1 MDYEFWQ
8 KLDEQKKRKPTTAPE
23 SDNPKGKPLTHN
35 FEADTRQTE
44 ACKKATF
51 YTKVPAELKARHQW
65 VLWKEEKRNGKIT
78 KIPKTRTGRNAA
90 ANKPETWMEFPQVA
104 SIRDRFSGIGFVFAK
119 ADPYCGIDLDNCLDE
134 HKKIKDWAKTIV
146 KKLKTVAYGE
156 VSPSGNGIKF
166 WTRAKLP
173 ASAKHK
179 VYLDEAKSEAIEIY
193 DHTRF
198 FTVTGNGK
206 GIIADGQAV
215 VDWIVQEYLTKTPQP
230 QAPPPAASNLSTDE
244 VIAKIRESKQAP
256 KFNALMNADT
266 TGYGSQSEADIALCA
281 IIAFWTQAPAAID
294 AIFRQSKLY
303 NRPKWDE
310 KHRADGATYGT
321 MTIEKAL
328 SGNRETYTPQQ
339 TQKGRKQELFEMKRK
354 AYRNRKRYGG

>member
-1 MDYEFWQ
+1 MC
-8 KLDEQKKRKPTTAPE
+8 
-23 SDNPKGKPLTHN
+23 THP
-35 FEADTRQTE
+35 R
-44 ACKKATF
+44 
-51 YTKVPAELKARHQW
+51 
-65 VLWKEEKRNGKIT
+65 
-78 KIPKTRTGRNAA
+78 
-90 ANKPETWMEFPQVA
+90 
-104 SIRDRFSGIGFVFAK
+104 IGFVFDK

-134 HKKIKDWAKTIV
+134 NAQVKNWAKTIV
-146 KKLKTVAYGE
+146 NKLKPVAYGE

-179 VYLDEAKSEAIEIY
+179 VYLDESKGEAIEIY

-198 FTVTGNGK
+198 FAVTGKGK

-215 VDWIVQEYLTKTPQP
+215 VDWIVQEYLTKTPKP
-230 QAPPPAASNLSTDE
+230 QAPHRSVPTASYLAPDE
-244 VIAKIRESKQAP
+244 VMAKIRESKQAP

-266 TGYGSQSEADIALCA
+266 TGYGSQSEADIALCG
-281 IIAFWTQAPAAID
+281 IIAFWTQAPAVID

-328 SGNRETYTPQQ
+328 SGNKETYTPSRRR
-339 TQKGRKQELFEMKRK
+339 TTT
-354 AYRNRKRYGG
+354 NRHLRRERYGYDRF